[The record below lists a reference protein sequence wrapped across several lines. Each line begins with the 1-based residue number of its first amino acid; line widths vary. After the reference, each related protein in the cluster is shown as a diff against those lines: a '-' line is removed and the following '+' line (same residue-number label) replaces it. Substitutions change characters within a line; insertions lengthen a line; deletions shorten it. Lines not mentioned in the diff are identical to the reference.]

1 MEERFHCWLRHNQ
14 VLPTQSIVY
23 RDGLFEGQFNQSVAE
38 EIPQFKRA
46 VDNVYVDRARPSLQ
60 VVCVVN
66 RHHQRFYPGKEN
78 TTPNGNVLPGIC
90 VDLSVRGGQRLDT
103 RTVFASPT
111 TPSRKT
117 ARPVPHVLLHDE
129 PACDIKELQ
138 LMAPDP
144 PPQKA
149 DASAEQAPAD
159 LINIFECKFTPTR
172 TITDVEKKRKT
183 GKKTHHPSMT
193 NPDSDIGTP
202 TSEASPT
209 KPKRRLVFLMKA
221 LETRQDMKGINL
233 ASDYN
238 QHLYTLTALP
248 LTLSKT
254 LSIRDLVD
262 YERENVVDKTESG
275 AFIPTKNATLN
286 ALNAILT
293 NAAVRLTFADLNPGN
308 GQSER
313 QQVVVRAD
321 SKKYYHTSDT
331 TPVFD
336 PSVD

>member
-1 MEERFHCWLRHNQ
+1 MTATMEERFHCWLRHNQ

-138 LMAPDP
+138 LMV
-144 PPQKA
+144 
-149 DASAEQAPAD
+149 S
-159 LINIFECKFTPTR
+159 R
-172 TITDVEKKRKT
+172 
-183 GKKTHHPSMT
+183 
-193 NPDSDIGTP
+193 
-202 TSEASPT
+202 
-209 KPKRRLVFLMKA
+209 RRLA
-221 LETRQDMKGINL
+221 TTICG
-233 ASDYN
+233 Y
-238 QHLYTLTALP
+238 
-248 LTLSKT
+248 
-254 LSIRDLVD
+254 SIRHRLRARNQGPIARLAMSTSQFALRVCPEPFVWFVSRSFTASSCNEHALV
-262 YERENVVDKTESG
+262 ECR
-275 AFIPTKNATLN
+275 F
-286 ALNAILT
+286 
-293 NAAVRLTFADLNPGN
+293 
-308 GQSER
+308 
-313 QQVVVRAD
+313 
-321 SKKYYHTSDT
+321 
-331 TPVFD
+331 
-336 PSVD
+336 